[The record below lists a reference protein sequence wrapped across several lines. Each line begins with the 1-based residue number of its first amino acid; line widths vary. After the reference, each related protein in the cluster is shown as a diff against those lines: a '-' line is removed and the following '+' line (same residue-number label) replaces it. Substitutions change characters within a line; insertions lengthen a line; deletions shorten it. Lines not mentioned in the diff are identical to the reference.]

1 MMISFRKFIKLKEAY
16 QVDIDYD
23 YVSDLDD
30 IINAAKIFI
39 IKYPEKMKEFLDK
52 ETKNN
57 EELKNLFQFKFL
69 DKTKQDNFIKKT
81 NTPLGYFTGYDFLNK
96 INSPT

>member
-1 MMISFRKFIKLKEAY
+1 MYSFKKFLETKEAY

-23 YVSDLDD
+23 YVSEIDD

-39 IKYPEKMKEFLDK
+39 IKYPEKMKEFLEK
-52 ETKNN
+52 ESKSD
-57 EELKNLFQFKFL
+57 EDLKNLYQFRFL
-69 DKTKQDNFIKKT
+69 DKTRQDNFIKKT
-81 NTPLGYFTGYDFLNK
+81 NTPLGYFAGYDFLQK